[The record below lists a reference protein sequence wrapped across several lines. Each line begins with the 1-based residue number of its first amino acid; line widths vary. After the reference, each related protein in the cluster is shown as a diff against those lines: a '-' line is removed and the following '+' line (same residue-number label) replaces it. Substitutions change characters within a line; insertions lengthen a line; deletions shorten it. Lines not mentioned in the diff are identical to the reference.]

1 MYINCFFL
9 FFQMPF
15 DLFCDISPTSKNWKI
30 CATIARNESCQVGTR
45 IRQYSSRDW
54 RLSQNSLSAFCHR
67 KELHAE
73 EHRVQVNSIETS
85 LADKALFHRLGIR
98 HCNSHHLS
106 FHLLLVVQV
115 YVEKVSVLIIL
126 RHRLLLLIPLWVIW
140 RKPMLI
146 AGNDAPLCALYVLL
160 LP

>member
-1 MYINCFFL
+1 MNLVRLERGSDNIPREIASVVSQKFT
-9 FFQMPF
+9 
-15 DLFCDISPTSKNWKI
+15 FCVSVTERSFMQRN
-30 CATIARNESCQVGTR
+30 IA
-45 IRQYSSRDW
+45 
-54 RLSQNSLSAFCHR
+54 F
-67 KELHAE
+67 
-73 EHRVQVNSIETS
+73 QVNSIETS